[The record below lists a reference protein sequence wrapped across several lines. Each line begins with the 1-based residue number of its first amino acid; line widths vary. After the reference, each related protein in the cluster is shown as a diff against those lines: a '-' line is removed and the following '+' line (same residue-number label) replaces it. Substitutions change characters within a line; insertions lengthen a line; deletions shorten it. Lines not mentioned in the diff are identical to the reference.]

1 MNKQRRKQICQLKAE
16 LITIKEKLFDIQADE
31 QNYFE
36 NMPEN
41 LQGSLRGSESEE
53 SIDVL
58 DECIEKLE
66 DVINK
71 LYEMV

>member
-1 MNKQRRKQICQLKAE
+1 MNKQRRKQIRQVKVE

-71 LYEMV
+71 LYEIV